1 MARQTINKDHVK
13 GATMSK
19 LITSKQAA
27 EYLCICERKL
37 WDLQK
42 SQRIPAVRI
51 DRAVRFDRDDID
63 AFIADAK
70 K

>member
-1 MARQTINKDHVK
+1 MRSFSFLDN
-13 GATMSK
+13 
-19 LITSKQAA
+19 
-27 EYLCICERKL
+27 EYLCISERKL

-51 DRAVRFDRDDID
+51 DRSVRFDRDDLD
-63 AFIADAK
+63 AFISDAK